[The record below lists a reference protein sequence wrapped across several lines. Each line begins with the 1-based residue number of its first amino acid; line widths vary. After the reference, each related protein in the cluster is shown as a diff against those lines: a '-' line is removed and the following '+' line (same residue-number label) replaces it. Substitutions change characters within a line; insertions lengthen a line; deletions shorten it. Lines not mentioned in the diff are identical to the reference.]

1 MFEEFVARVDA
12 KDNDSNPDPWEH
24 ETMSGEILKRNKI
37 DVQAYF
43 STTAVGEEQIAFVIE
58 LIKGLHDHEEWP
70 KGTGRGEDKRFLFDI
85 VSCSRNGIDVDKLD
99 YLAREALAAFGN
111 GSSMAAERIITS
123 SRVIRRK
130 TPEAGRSIPI
140 SEVCYPEGSINPLDR
155 SSVCC
160 A

>member
-12 KDNDSNPDPWEH
+12 KDNDSNPDSWEH

-111 GSSMAAERIITS
+111 GAVRQRVDRESVRFLISAPTASSSLIQS
-123 SRVIRRK
+123 FL
-130 TPEAGRSIPI
+130 SIKLLRQV
-140 SEVCYPEGSINPLDR
+140 SL
-155 SSVCC
+155 
-160 A
+160 